1 MKTGIIPILPLR
13 SRRSAS
19 GPFRSDRRSSGRG
32 RLLALLALGLAALPS
47 APLRAQTAPAEPAG
61 QPEAAVPAPGEPWT
75 LEACIRYAQQHN
87 TEVQQRALEVE
98 RNDIELSTARYSRL
112 PDLNASLGGDAS
124 FGRALTSDNTYRD
137 NNQTSGSLN
146 VSASMP
152 LFQGMRIN
160 HQIKAGKL
168 DLAAAVQD
176 LERIREDVAINVM
189 TLYLQVLYYKELVGV
204 SRRQLELS
212 TLQAERSRGLAAEG
226 KEPESAVYE
235 SEALAANDRMTL
247 TQTRNELQLAL
258 LDLSQ
263 ALNRESAAGFD
274 VVFPELDSL
283 TIETLHRTAGSVD
296 AVYAYAAENRPHIK
310 AERLRLGSS
319 EHAVDIA
326 RSALYPSLSLSGGY
340 GTGVY
345 SADDSKFWAQIR
357 HNSREYVGLSLGI
370 PIFNRR
376 ASRNNVRTAKIAV
389 RNQQLAVTAAEQ
401 ALRKEIEQAW
411 YYADAAYAKYLS
423 AAAALASAEV
433 AFRYEEQKAAR
444 PSSISATPRRAWRR
458 LPRKPCRPNTSSS
471 SAPRFWTTTA
481 ASRCGSDPVS
491 EPGSGVPTERRREG
505 AQRGFPPPSSP
516 LQITCHRLR
525 PHSSAPA
532 SGRSRHVREARDA
545 NFRAERRQS
554 RKFDLLL
561 QRLARTRLGWNG
573 LKICSSSIRPYRPSW

>member
-13 SRRSAS
+13 SRRNAS
-19 GPFRSDRRSSGRG
+19 GPVRSDRRSSGRG

-340 GTGVY
+340 GTGFTAPT
-345 SADDSKFWAQIR
+345 SEILGPDSPQQPRIRGAVARHSDLQPPRLAQQR
-357 HNSREYVGLSLGI
+357 PHGEDRRPQPAARRDGRRTGPAQGDRAGVVLRRRRLRQI
-370 PIFNRR
+370 PRR
-376 ASRNNVRTAKIAV
+376 PPRAP
-389 RNQQLAVTAAEQ
+389 
-401 ALRKEIEQAW
+401 
-411 YYADAAYAKYLS
+411 
-423 AAAALASAEV
+423 SAEV
-433 AFRYEEQKAAR
+433 AFRYEQRKAAAGR
-444 PSSISATPRRAWRR
+444 STVFDFSDAKTRMEKAASE
-458 LPRKPCRPNTSSS
+458 PCRPNTSSS
-471 SAPRFWTTTA
+471 SAPKFWTFTA
-481 ASRCGSDPVS
+481 ASRCGSDPVF
-491 EPGSGVPTERRREG
+491 VTRQIRRPNG
-505 AQRGFPPPSSP
+505 TA
-516 LQITCHRLR
+516 
-525 PHSSAPA
+525 A
-532 SGRSRHVREARDA
+532 
-545 NFRAERRQS
+545 AE
-554 RKFDLLL
+554 
-561 QRLARTRLGWNG
+561 
-573 LKICSSSIRPYRPSW
+573 